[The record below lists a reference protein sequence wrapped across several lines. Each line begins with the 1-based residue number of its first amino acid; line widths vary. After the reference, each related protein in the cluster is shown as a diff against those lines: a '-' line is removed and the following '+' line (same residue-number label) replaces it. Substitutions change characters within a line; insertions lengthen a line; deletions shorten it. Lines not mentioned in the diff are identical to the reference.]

1 MKPECLAIIPARGGS
16 KGLPRKNTRPLG
28 GVPLVGRSVQVA
40 RGAAAVT
47 RVVVSTDDP
56 EVANIAQR
64 YGAEVVWRPTTLANE
79 TASSE
84 DALLHV
90 LGQLADQEGY
100 HPDLVVMLQCTSPL
114 TSSDDVDRAVNLL
127 VTARAGSCFTAVP
140 FFHFLWRTR
149 PDGTAEGINHSGSK
163 RARRQ
168 DLAPQLLENG
178 AVYVMRTDALLAS
191 RDRFCGKVVACE
203 VSAARLL
210 EVDDA
215 RDFAIAEALVRVEL
229 NEGAREHLPR
239 PVQAV
244 VFDFDGVMTD
254 DRVHLTE
261 DGTESVVCHRSDG
274 HGVALLR
281 ELGTPMLILSREQN
295 SIVTRRASK
304 LGIECIQGVEDKLA
318 VLRAWTARRG
328 VAAERMVYVGN
339 DVTDV
344 ECMLYAGCSAC
355 PSDAGRE
362 ARAAARIV
370 LRARGGDGAVR
381 ELCELVLEAGRPKP
395 PSESQA

>member
-16 KGLPRKNTRPLG
+16 RGLPRKNTRPLA
-28 GVPLVGRSVQVA
+28 GVPLVGRSVRVA
-40 RGAAAVT
+40 RGADAVT
-47 RVVVSTDDP
+47 RVVVSTDDA
-56 EVANIAQR
+56 EIGNIAER
-64 YGAEVVWRPTTLANE
+64 YGAQVVWRPGALANE

-84 DALLHV
+84 DAVLHV
-90 LGQLADQEGY
+90 LGQLADREGY

-114 TSSDDVDRAVNLL
+114 TSPDDIDRAVALL
-127 VTARAGSCFTAVP
+127 ATSRADSCFTAVP
-140 FFHFLWRTR
+140 FFHFLWRIR
-149 PDGTAEGINHSGSK
+149 SDGTAEGINHSGSK

-178 AVYVMRTDALLAS
+178 AVYVMRTDALLAV

-210 EVDDA
+210 EIDDA
-215 RDFAIAEALVRVEL
+215 RDFAMAEALVSTERTES
-229 NEGAREHLPR
+229 ARDCLPR

-261 DGTESVVCHRSDG
+261 DGTESAVCHRSDG

-281 ELGTPMLILSREQN
+281 ELGIPMLILSRERN
-295 SIVTRRASK
+295 AIVTRRASK

-318 VLRAWTARRG
+318 VLEAWTEQRG
-328 VAAERMVYVGN
+328 VAAERLVYVGN

-344 ECMLYAGCSAC
+344 KCMLYAGCSAC
-355 PSDAGRE
+355 PADARRD
-362 ARAAARIV
+362 AHAAARIV
-370 LRARGGDGAVR
+370 LNARGGDGAVR
-381 ELCELVLEAGRPKP
+381 ELCDLVLEASRLEP
-395 PSESQA
+395 PSRSGV